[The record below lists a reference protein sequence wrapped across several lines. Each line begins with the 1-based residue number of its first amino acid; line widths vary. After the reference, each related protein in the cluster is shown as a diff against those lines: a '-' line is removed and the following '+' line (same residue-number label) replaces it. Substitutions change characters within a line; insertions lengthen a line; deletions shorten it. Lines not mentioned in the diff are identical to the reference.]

1 MSLNWWIS
9 NEDVI
14 QTYCGILFSCKKDEI
29 MTFEG
34 KRAEPETSIPDPERW
49 MPSACSLPG
58 CHECTSE
65 HLAHCKWEKLCHCV
79 HGQLPL
85 SAEPFSCFVLILI
98 FRPNK
103 SSYFHL
109 KLRISDGFYSPNL
122 SFHFNCNANVCQ
134 VAFGHSHT
142 FAEAF
147 CNSVFLL
154 WASFYNEPRRFYYS
168 FNFPNC
174 ETDTLGRLITG
185 LSFHSYWVSK
195 VKLAARRL

>member
-29 MTFEG
+29 MIFEG

-49 MPSACSLPG
+49 MPSPCSLLVVMSV
-58 CHECTSE
+58 HLSTLLTVSE
-65 HLAHCKWEKLCHCV
+65 RNFVTVFMDSYYWVLN
-79 HGQLPL
+79 P
-85 SAEPFSCFVLILI
+85 SAASI

-134 VAFGHSHT
+134 VALVIPIPLQKL
-142 FAEAF
+142 FAIQCYCYEQ
-147 CNSVFLL
+147 VFTMNLEG
-154 WASFYNEPRRFYYS
+154 S
-168 FNFPNC
+168 
-174 ETDTLGRLITG
+174 II
-185 LSFHSYWVSK
+185 LSISLT
-195 VKLAARRL
+195 VKLIL